1 MNKRSSA
8 MVCLCRSTAMFMDDT
23 EVESLFH
30 DEQADLSAHVS
41 TDSASLQ
48 IICHGQ
54 PMPLQNIET
63 LQVRRPKKHPIS
75 SHGHQLRHLVF
86 SQSAKATSV
95 LGRGEPYIHPLRC
108 STRH

>member
-30 DEQADLSAHVS
+30 DEQTDLSAHLS

-63 LQVRRPKKHPIS
+63 LQVQRLKTTPS
-75 SHGHQLRHLVF
+75 AHQLVWSIGL
-86 SQSAKATSV
+86 QSAQVTSSRPWPF
-95 LGRGEPYIHPLRC
+95 RG
-108 STRH
+108 